1 MFCFHAGFASVSYIM
16 DNTFHFYSQFLPAVT
31 ATIQQLAGP
40 LEKEFEVIIC
50 NRNVFLVL
58 LGFLFEE

>member
-1 MFCFHAGFASVSYIM
+1 M